1 VVLQGLIGELTEF
14 RLQRP
19 PEPVKQT
26 GPAQAAAQRLP
37 SLPRLA
43 AALSAEARLLATR
56 PADARPPDTLGMAR
70 VIRLM
75 APADDPAATRR
86 AAIA

>member
-1 VVLQGLIGELTEF
+1 MEFELQ
-14 RLQRP
+14 P
-19 PEPVKQT
+19 PSEPVRQT

-37 SLPRLA
+37 PLPRLA
-43 AALSAEARLLATR
+43 AALSAEAHLLATL

-70 VIRLM
+70 VIGLM
-75 APADDPAATRR
+75 ALTNDSAATRR